1 MDVASVSVFTAFS
14 PAQSSSNSL
23 RMEVPLQ
30 FELLC
35 SVPHS
40 MVVVMRSKNMLSL
53 EAKLCLMVGP
63 APKAGHRCYVS
74 PMIDCSYL
82 ISSHAKRNNPHFH
95 EIKNDF
101 SFKNEDW

>member
-1 MDVASVSVFTAFS
+1 MDVASVSMFTAFS
-14 PAQSSSNSL
+14 PAQSSLNSL

-30 FELLC
+30 FELFC
-35 SVPHS
+35 SVPHF
-40 MVVVMRSKNMLSL
+40 MVLVMRSKNMLSV

-63 APKAGHRCYVS
+63 APKEGDGCYVS

-82 ISSHAKRNNPHFH
+82 MRSHAKHNKPHFH

-101 SFKNEDW
+101 SF